1 VNVIIFDIKDNIVK
15 GEGAENL
22 SGDKNPVDV
31 EEFANEIAG
40 TLEI

>member
-1 VNVIIFDIKDNIVK
+1 VNVIIFDIKDNRVR

-22 SGDKNPVDV
+22 NGDKNPVDV

-40 TLEI
+40 TLEL